1 MANPGSAR
9 SPERLAPSHRRSSEV
24 ISGHQRSSAVIRG
37 HQRSSEV
44 GEITREIGALHQPTH
59 GREDDPEHV
68 GEVTLGAPALR
79 RADTPLGPRGL
90 RQTVLCP
97 FGKRGKKSSS
107 VAVRGHQRSS
117 AVISGTHLAIGP
129 ARERDTVEAR
139 HGTVRG
145 PVGSESVVVS
155 TCMPRGSSP
164 RDSPRTRRKGTKP
177 QTGCPSER
185 QPSAK
190 ARALLRCPRGR
201 RRGSPA
207 CQ

>member
-9 SPERLAPSHRRSSEV
+9 SPERLAPSNQRSSEVIRGHQRSSAV
-24 ISGHQRSSAVIRG
+24 ISGHQRSSAVISGHQRSSAVISG

-68 GEVTLGAPALR
+68 GEVTLGAPTLR
-79 RADTPLGPRGL
+79 RADTPLGPRCL
-90 RQTVLCP
+90 RQTVLYP
-97 FGKRGKKSSS
+97 FGKREKKSSS

-117 AVISGTHLAIGP
+117 AVISGTRWYSPCHW
-129 ARERDTVEAR
+129 ARMRAR
-139 HGTVRG
+139 HRRG
-145 PVGSESVVVS
+145 L
-155 TCMPRGSSP
+155 P
-164 RDSPRTRRKGTKP
+164 RDSLRTRRKGTKP

>member
-9 SPERLAPSHRRSSEV
+9 SPERLAPSNQRSSEV
-24 ISGHQRSSAVIRG
+24 ISGHQRSSAVISG

-68 GEVTLGAPALR
+68 GEVTLGAPTLR
-79 RADTPLGPRGL
+79 RADAPLGPRCL

-117 AVISGTHLAIGP
+117 AVISVTHLAFGP
-129 ARERDTVEAR
+129 ACESSAVISGHQR
-139 HGTVRG
+139 
-145 PVGSESVVVS
+145 SSVVLTLPLGPHES
-155 TCMPRGSSP
+155 ATPSRLA
-164 RDSPRTRRKGTKP
+164 
-177 QTGCPSER
+177 TG
-185 QPSAK
+185 QSADLWGV
-190 ARALLRCPRGR
+190 RA
-201 RRGSPA
+201 SW
-207 CQ
+207 